1 MIVPATNPSTFLGK
15 LAAPFDFE
23 YAGGEM
29 QDSASKVVI
38 VVIAPILDVDLLII
52 DDHLSSS
59 RLPRLNCS
67 LLNGLSAI
75 QASRHA

>member
-1 MIVPATNPSTFLGK
+1 
-15 LAAPFDFE
+15 
-23 YAGGEM
+23 M